1 MTDLFNR
8 NFVLNVGGLEIRSR
22 VEEGKSRPTLK
33 VTFRIERSLEK
44 NLNSAEVAIYNLNE
58 ESRAI
63 LQQADELPTSIQAGY
78 IDNISEIFLGDLEYG
93 NTVRTGTDWVT
104 SIQSRDGATKSK
116 NRVSESFKRIK
127 IGDVLRQ
134 LVDRSGLALGNAAE
148 KALAGPQR
156 GNATEFIKGIV
167 VKGLAFDE
175 IDRVARQMGLRFSVQ
190 NGEAQFLTPLETL
203 SGKAILLSEGT
214 GMIGSP
220 EPGEKGL
227 VSARSLLQPELIPG
241 LRVQIKAAQINGLFR
256 VEKSVFL
263 GDTWGTDWYTDIE
276 AKPIT

>member
-1 MTDLFNR
+1 VTDLLNR
-8 NFVLNVGGLEIRSR
+8 DFVLNVGGLEIRSR
-22 VEEGKSRPTLK
+22 TQEGTTRPTLK

-44 NLNSAEVAIYNLNE
+44 NLNTAEVTIFNLNK
-58 ESRAI
+58 ESRAT
-63 LQQADELPTSIQAGY
+63 LQDADELPTSIQAGY
-78 IDNISEIFLGDLEYG
+78 IENISEIFLGDLEYG
-93 NTVRTGTDWVT
+93 NTVRVGTDWVT
-104 SIQSRDGATKSK
+104 SIQSRDGANKSL
-116 NRVSESFKRIK
+116 NRVSEAFKRIK

-134 LVDRSGLALGNAAE
+134 LVEKSGLALGNAAE

-156 GNATEFIKGIV
+156 GNATEFIKGVV

-175 IDRVARQMGLRFSVQ
+175 IDRIARQMGLRFSVQ

-241 LRVQIKAAQINGLFR
+241 LRVQIQAQQINGLFR
-256 VEKSVFL
+256 VEKAIFI